1 MCILLVW
8 LYMEVSRFLIL
19 LIPTPLVSPIF
30 CLLLLYLLFF
40 ATASLLFV
48 HFLNVFRLMFLFRY
62 IFVKNYVII
71 FSRSINTY
79 G

>member
-1 MCILLVW
+1 MCVFCW
-8 LYMEVSRFLIL
+8 CGCTYMEVSRFLIL
-19 LIPTPLVSPIF
+19 LIRTPLVSAIF

-62 IFVKNYVII
+62 IFVIM
-71 FSRSINTY
+71 
-79 G
+79 